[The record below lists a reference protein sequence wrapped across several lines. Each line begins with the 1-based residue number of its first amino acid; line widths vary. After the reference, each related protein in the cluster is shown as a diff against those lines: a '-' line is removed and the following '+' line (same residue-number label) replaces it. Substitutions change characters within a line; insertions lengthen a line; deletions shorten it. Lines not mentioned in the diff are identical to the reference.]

1 MLAQI
6 CSPLCA
12 KLNRPLSVKKGAQ
25 DRNTKRE
32 GKAKW
37 HQYQLFLSKKLTQN
51 EEERI
56 FWTIEEGRLDAK
68 LREQEDGRVDGKGGE
83 D

>member
-1 MLAQI
+1 M
-6 CSPLCA
+6 SSFSE
-12 KLNRPLSVKKGAQ
+12 KRS
-25 DRNTKRE
+25 TKSNLPE
-32 GKAKW
+32 ESKTKW
-37 HQYQLFLSKKLTQN
+37 HKYQLFLSKKLSRN

-56 FWTIEEGRLDAK
+56 FWMIEEGRLDAK